1 VRRGGFGLYLIA
13 LISKDATLQQQID
26 SAVASLEPSLSLYNY
41 ADIPAF
47 LNADIQPSMVIVDDI
62 SGQLSADLLQQVAVS
77 HPQAIRVLCLPMMQD
92 EQLIMQLGAFHLF
105 YSRTLSA
112 SQLSELLFRPQ
123 LLNQLPLPVHA
134 VKAVLA
140 AHHLPVA
147 AAVAV
152 QLQDMLLDPD
162 LAIDSLLPVVEQDAV
177 LSSRLL
183 QLANSPYMGFSR
195 PTSSLEIAI
204 TRIGL
209 NLVYG
214 LVITLAAADVEPDAP
229 MPDWLLWS
237 WHHARSSRQYAAAVG
252 LSLELQEL
260 SFSCALL
267 SGIGEAVLRAE
278 PAADGLLQLSS
289 AQISAVLMT
298 VWGFNHHYVRP
309 VLMQEQVWKDLNS
322 SEEQVA
328 AVLGVAATLCPML
341 KSLSRQSISAA
352 QLQTL
357 PAAWLQ
363 ALATVKD
370 AVAAE
375 L

>member
-1 VRRGGFGLYLIA
+1 MYFIA

-26 SAVASLEPSLSLYNY
+26 SAVASLEPSLSLYNF

-47 LNADIQPSMVIVDDI
+47 LNANLQPSMVIVDDI
-62 SGQLSADLLQQVAVS
+62 SGQLSNELLQQVAVS

-112 SQLSELLFRPQ
+112 TQLSELLFRPE
-123 LLNQLPLPVHA
+123 LLKQLPLPLHA

-147 AAVAV
+147 APVAV
-152 QLQDMLLDPD
+152 QLQEMLLDPD
-162 LAIDSLLPVVEQDAV
+162 LAIEALLPVVERDAV
-177 LSSRLL
+177 LSARLL

-237 WHHARSSRQYAAAVG
+237 WHHARYSRQYAAAVG

-260 SFSCALL
+260 AFSCALL

-278 PAADGLLQLSS
+278 PSADGLLQLSS

-298 VWGFNHHYVRP
+298 VWGFSHHYVRP
-309 VLMQEQVWKDLNS
+309 VLLQEVPWKELS
-322 SEEQVA
+322 VVEEQVA
-328 AVLGVAATLCPML
+328 AVLGIAATLCPAV
-341 KSLSRQSISAA
+341 KSLSRQELSSA
-352 QLQTL
+352 QLQSL
-357 PAAWLQ
+357 PPNWQQ
-363 ALATVKD
+363 ALAGLQREVTH
-370 AVAAE
+370 E